1 MNNIFFL
8 SKKMSELGLGAEIKF
23 TPILIGICGGSA
35 SGKTTAAS
43 YITNFVGEENCLLF
57 SLDNYFFGPNDEE
70 RKHIED
76 YNFDRPE
83 ALDLDLAYQHL
94 LELKEGKTIDMPVY
108 SFNVSKRMDYT
119 QKVSPKK
126 VIIFEGIFSF
136 CEKKIRDLM
145 DIKLFFDLDSDI
157 RLSRR
162 IIRDISD
169 RSRVIKTVIERYFR
183 FVKPAF
189 DIYILPTKKYADFV
203 IQQDN
208 LSSLPIEIVSHNII
222 ANDLHIKKEL
232 VDKMRRKESIFI
244 IQEDFD
250 NKKYFFD
257 PKIEELSVVNSE
269 KDIKKFNK
277 IIYHV
282 IYKLKIAYFSIYC
295 NSIVDYLLKQ
305 HKIKNK
311 ENLRSVFVEITDIN
325 DIKKLK
331 EKIKKEEKF
340 IVSIFEPNLIQRN
353 QDLENYLKNL
363 FEELKD
369 YNIQYEILT
378 VYMTHKTF
386 KEINNLLSNA
396 GVKINYIT
404 VYFGDNLFP
413 AEENLL
419 NNGNNKTSL
428 NNIADNQMTRGNL
441 ITNFL
446 LKKNDYLN

>member
-1 MNNIFFL
+1 
-8 SKKMSELGLGAEIKF
+8 MSELGLGAEIKF

-94 LELKEGKTIDMPVY
+94 LELKEGKTIDMQVY

-311 ENLRSVFVEITDIN
+311 ENLRSIFVEITDIN

-386 KEINNLLSNA
+386 KEINSLLTNA
-396 GVKINYIT
+396 GVKINI
-404 VYFGDNLFP
+404 N
-413 AEENLL
+413 
-419 NNGNNKTSL
+419 
-428 NNIADNQMTRGNL
+428 
-441 ITNFL
+441 
-446 LKKNDYLN
+446 

>member
-1 MNNIFFL
+1 
-8 SKKMSELGLGAEIKF
+8 MSELGLGAEIKF

-311 ENLRSVFVEITDIN
+311 ENLRSIFVEITDIN

-386 KEINNLLSNA
+386 KEINNVLSNA

>member
-1 MNNIFFL
+1 
-8 SKKMSELGLGAEIKF
+8 MSELGLGAEIKF

-369 YNIQYEILT
+369 YNIQYQILT

-386 KEINNLLSNA
+386 KEINSLLTNA

-419 NNGNNKTSL
+419 NNGNNQTSL
-428 NNIADNQMTRGNL
+428 NNITDNQMTRGNL

>member
-1 MNNIFFL
+1 
-8 SKKMSELGLGAEIKF
+8 MSELGLGAEIKF

-311 ENLRSVFVEITDIN
+311 ENLRSIFVEITDIN

-428 NNIADNQMTRGNL
+428 NNIIDNQMTRGNL

-446 LKKNDYLN
+446 LEKNDYLN

>member
-1 MNNIFFL
+1 
-8 SKKMSELGLGAEIKF
+8 MSELGLGAEIKF

-311 ENLRSVFVEITDIN
+311 ENLRSIFVEITDIN

-428 NNIADNQMTRGNL
+428 NNITDNQMTRGNL

>member
-1 MNNIFFL
+1 
-8 SKKMSELGLGAEIKF
+8 MSELGLGAEIKF

-305 HKIKNK
+305 HKIRNK
-311 ENLRSVFVEITDIN
+311 ENLRSIFVEITDIN

-386 KEINNLLSNA
+386 KEINSLLTNA

-428 NNIADNQMTRGNL
+428 NNITDNQMTRGNL

>member
-1 MNNIFFL
+1 
-8 SKKMSELGLGAEIKF
+8 MSELGLGAEIKF

-222 ANDLHIKKEL
+222 DNDLHIKKEL

-311 ENLRSVFVEITDIN
+311 ENLRSIFVEITDIN

-386 KEINNLLSNA
+386 KEINSLLTNA

>member
-1 MNNIFFL
+1 
-8 SKKMSELGLGAEIKF
+8 MSELGLVAEIKF

-311 ENLRSVFVEITDIN
+311 ENLRSIFVEITDIN

-428 NNIADNQMTRGNL
+428 NNITDNQMTRGNL

>member
-1 MNNIFFL
+1 
-8 SKKMSELGLGAEIKF
+8 MSELGLGAEIKF

-311 ENLRSVFVEITDIN
+311 ENLRSIFVEITDIN

-386 KEINNLLSNA
+386 KEINSLLTNA

-428 NNIADNQMTRGNL
+428 NNITDNQMTRGNL

>member
-1 MNNIFFL
+1 
-8 SKKMSELGLGAEIKF
+8 MSELGLGAEIKF

-35 SGKTTAAS
+35 SGKTTGAS

-311 ENLRSVFVEITDIN
+311 ENLRSIFVEITDIN

-386 KEINNLLSNA
+386 KEINSLLTNA
-396 GVKINYIT
+396 GVKINYFT

-413 AEENLL
+413 AE
-419 NNGNNKTSL
+419 
-428 NNIADNQMTRGNL
+428 
-441 ITNFL
+441 
-446 LKKNDYLN
+446 

>member
-1 MNNIFFL
+1 
-8 SKKMSELGLGAEIKF
+8 MSELGLGAEIKF

-108 SFNVSKRMDYT
+108 SFNVSKRMNYT

-428 NNIADNQMTRGNL
+428 NNITDNQMTRGNL

>member
-1 MNNIFFL
+1 
-8 SKKMSELGLGAEIKF
+8 MSELGLGAEIKF

-108 SFNVSKRMDYT
+108 SFNVSKRMNYT

-295 NSIVDYLLKQ
+295 NAIVDYLLKQ

-369 YNIQYEILT
+369 YNIQYQILT

-386 KEINNLLSNA
+386 KEINSLLTNA

-419 NNGNNKTSL
+419 NNGNNQTSL
-428 NNIADNQMTRGNL
+428 NNITDNQMTRGNL

>member
-1 MNNIFFL
+1 
-8 SKKMSELGLGAEIKF
+8 MSELGLGAEIKF

-428 NNIADNQMTRGNL
+428 NNITDNQMTRGNL

>member
-1 MNNIFFL
+1 
-8 SKKMSELGLGAEIKF
+8 MSELGLGAEIKF

-311 ENLRSVFVEITDIN
+311 ENLRSIFVEITDIN

-386 KEINNLLSNA
+386 KEINNLLLNA

>member
-1 MNNIFFL
+1 
-8 SKKMSELGLGAEIKF
+8 MSELGLGAEIKF

-311 ENLRSVFVEITDIN
+311 ENLRSIFVEITDIN

-386 KEINNLLSNA
+386 KEINNLLLNA

-428 NNIADNQMTRGNL
+428 NNITDNQMTRGNL

>member
-1 MNNIFFL
+1 
-8 SKKMSELGLGAEIKF
+8 MSELGLGAEIKF

-311 ENLRSVFVEITDIN
+311 ENLRSIFVEITDIN

-386 KEINNLLSNA
+386 KEINSLLTNA

-419 NNGNNKTSL
+419 NYGNNKTSL

>member
-1 MNNIFFL
+1 
-8 SKKMSELGLGAEIKF
+8 MSELGLGAEIKF

-108 SFNVSKRMDYT
+108 SFNVSKRMNYT

-311 ENLRSVFVEITDIN
+311 ENLRSIFVEITDIN

-428 NNIADNQMTRGNL
+428 NNITDNQMTRGNL

>member
-1 MNNIFFL
+1 
-8 SKKMSELGLGAEIKF
+8 MSELGLGAEIKF

-386 KEINNLLSNA
+386 KEINSLLTNA

-428 NNIADNQMTRGNL
+428 NNITDNQMTRGNL

>member
-1 MNNIFFL
+1 
-8 SKKMSELGLGAEIKF
+8 MSELGLGAEIKF

-311 ENLRSVFVEITDIN
+311 ENLRSIFVEITDIN

-428 NNIADNQMTRGNL
+428 TDNQMTRGNL

>member
-1 MNNIFFL
+1 
-8 SKKMSELGLGAEIKF
+8 MSELGLGAEIKF

-311 ENLRSVFVEITDIN
+311 ENLRSIFVEITDIN

-386 KEINNLLSNA
+386 KEINSLLTNA

-428 NNIADNQMTRGNL
+428 TDNQMTRGNL